1 MRIGIVCP
9 YTWDVPGGVQVHIQ
23 DLAEALMADGH
34 HVSVISPAAEG
45 AELPPYVTSAGRA
58 VPVPFNGSV
67 ARMSFGFLSAN
78 RVRRWVREGRF
89 DVLHVHEPAI
99 PSLGLLA
106 CWVARGPIVATFHA
120 SYGNSR
126 SFSVGVP
133 VIMSALEKIG
143 GRIAVSDAA
152 RKTLVEFMGGD
163 AVLIPNG
170 VTVSRYT
177 EGEPLPGWDEG
188 EVIGFLGRM
197 DEPRK
202 GLPVLLEAFA
212 LLAAER
218 PALRLLLAGPGD
230 ADEVLERVPPAFH
243 DRIGL
248 LGMVSEE
255 DKVRAYHTVDVFC
268 APNLGGESF
277 GIVLTEAMSA
287 GAAVLASDI
296 PAFRKVLDDGRAG
309 ALFETG
315 DARSLAREAAALLDD
330 PGRRAELSEK
340 ARLAVRKYDWSTV
353 ARDVLRVYETVA
365 STAGVEED
373 SLADPVT
380 DPAADPAADS
390 VADSAAST
398 VPDAAGAVVG
408 SVRDGEGAA
417 VRGDR
422 P

>member
-9 YTWDVPGGVQVHIQ
+9 YTWDVPGGVQAHIR
-23 DLAEALMADGH
+23 DLAEALIKEGH
-34 HVSVISPAAEG
+34 QVSVIAPAADN
-45 AELPPYVTSAGRA
+45 APLPPYVTSVGRA

-67 ARMSFGFLSAN
+67 ARLSFGFLSAG

-89 DVLHVHEPAI
+89 DVLHVHEPAV
-99 PSLGLLA
+99 PSVGLLA

-120 SYGNSR
+120 SFERSR
-126 SFSVGVP
+126 TLSVTTP
-133 VIMSALEKIG
+133 VLMSALEKIT

-152 RKTLVEFMGGD
+152 RKTLVEFIGGD

-170 VTVSRYT
+170 VTVSRYAHA
-177 EGEPLPGWDEG
+177 EPLPGWGEGEG

-218 PALRLLLAGPGD
+218 PGLRLLVAGPGD
-230 ADEVLERVPPAFH
+230 AEEALERVPARLH

-248 LGMVSEE
+248 LGLVSEE
-255 DKVRAYHTVDVFC
+255 DKVRAYHSVDVFC

-287 GAAVLASDI
+287 GAAILASDI
-296 PAFRKVLDDGRAG
+296 PAFRKVLGDGQAG
-309 ALFETG
+309 ALFATG
-315 DARSLAREAAALLDD
+315 DARALAREAAALLDD
-330 PGRRAELSEK
+330 PRRRAKLSDE
-340 ARLAVRKYDWSTV
+340 ARHAVRKYDWSTV

-373 SLADPVT
+373 D
-380 DPAADPAADS
+380 
-390 VADSAAST
+390 
-398 VPDAAGAVVG
+398 VP
-408 SVRDGEGAA
+408 
-417 VRGDR
+417 
-422 P
+422 

>member
-9 YTWDVPGGVQVHIQ
+9 YTWDVPGGVQVHIR
-23 DLAEALMADGH
+23 DLAEALMEEGH
-34 HVSVISPAAEG
+34 HVSVIAPAADN
-45 AELPPYVTSAGRA
+45 APLPPYVTSAGRA
-58 VPVPFNGSV
+58 IPVPFNGSV

-78 RVRRWVREGRF
+78 RVRRWVREGAF

-126 SFSVGVP
+126 SFSVTASVL
-133 VIMSALEKIG
+133 MSALEKIT

-170 VTVSRYT
+170 VTVGRYA

-202 GLPVLLEAFA
+202 GLPVLLEAFV

-230 ADEVLERVPPAFH
+230 AAEVLERVPAALH

-287 GAAVLASDI
+287 GAAILASDI
-296 PAFRKVLDDGRAG
+296 PAFRKVLDDGQAG

-315 DARSLAREAAALLDD
+315 DATSLARRAAELLDD
-330 PGRRAELSEK
+330 PVRRAKLSQE
-340 ARLAVRKYDWSTV
+340 ARAAVRKYDWSTV

-373 SLADPVT
+373 A
-380 DPAADPAADS
+380 
-390 VADSAAST
+390 
-398 VPDAAGAVVG
+398 
-408 SVRDGEGAA
+408 EGAEGA
-417 VRGDR
+417 GDAEGTVASR
-422 P
+422 AWAEGNDTL